1 MSGIGSVTYDR
12 GKPAFEALPL
22 TIAIPTYRREQVLI
36 ETIESLLALDPR
48 AAEILVL
55 DQTADHEPQTE
66 VMLRKW
72 NEEGQV
78 RWIRL
83 PEPSIPG
90 AMNKGLLDARQDIV
104 LFLDDDIVPF
114 DRLVAEHMNAHRAG
128 HWLVA
133 GRVLQPW
140 DDDISNVP
148 WSAKQ
153 FASTESR
160 EIDGFMGGNFSL
172 WRNEVL
178 ELGGF
183 DENFVRVAYHFER
196 EFADRWRARG
206 RKIHFCPDAAIRHLK
221 ATSGGTRTFG
231 EHLTTLFPAHSVGAY
246 YYLLRSQ
253 RAEGCVREFFARP
266 FRAVMTRHHLRRP
279 WWIPVTLFA
288 ELTGMLWALALRAR
302 GPRYCLARARE
313 RG

>member
-1 MSGIGSVTYDR
+1 VTDDR
-12 GKPAFEALPL
+12 RKPGPRAVPL

-36 ETIESLLALDPR
+36 DTIESLLALDPC

-55 DQTADHEPQTE
+55 DQTADHEPHTE
-66 VMLRKW
+66 VLLRKW

-83 PEPSIPG
+83 AEPSIPG
-90 AMNKGLLDARQDIV
+90 AMNKGLLEARQDIV

-114 DRLVAEHMNAHRAG
+114 DRLVAAHMNAHRAG

-140 DDDISNVP
+140 DDNLSNVP

-153 FASTESR
+153 FGSTESR

-172 WRNEVL
+172 RRSEAL

-196 EFADRWRARG
+196 EFADRWRTRG
-206 RKIHFCPDAAIRHLK
+206 AKIHFCPDAAIRHLK
-221 ATSGGTRTFG
+221 VASGGTRTFG
-231 EHLTTLFPAHSVGAY
+231 EHLTTIFPAHSVGAY
-246 YYLLRSQ
+246 YYLLRSPL
-253 RAEGCVREFFARP
+253 AERRLNQFVGRP
-266 FRAVMTRHHLRRP
+266 FRSVMTRHHLRRP
-279 WWIPVTLFA
+279 WWIPVTFLA
-288 ELTGMLWALALRAR
+288 EVAGMLWALTLHAR
-302 GPRYCLARARE
+302 GPRLCAKRPE
-313 RG
+313 GKD

>member
-83 PEPSIPG
+83 AEPSIPG
-90 AMNKGLLDARQDIV
+90 AMNKGLLEARQDTV

-114 DRLVAEHMNAHRAG
+114 DRLLTVHVNAHQGEHR
-128 HWLVA
+128 LVA
-133 GRVLQPW
+133 GFETRCWQ
-140 DDDISNVP
+140 
-148 WSAKQ
+148 Q
-153 FASTESR
+153 SR
-160 EIDGFMGGNFSL
+160 
-172 WRNEVL
+172 
-178 ELGGF
+178 
-183 DENFVRVAYHFER
+183 Y
-196 EFADRWRARG
+196 
-206 RKIHFCPDAAIRHLK
+206 
-221 ATSGGTRTFG
+221 
-231 EHLTTLFPAHSVGAY
+231 
-246 YYLLRSQ
+246 
-253 RAEGCVREFFARP
+253 
-266 FRAVMTRHHLRRP
+266 
-279 WWIPVTLFA
+279 
-288 ELTGMLWALALRAR
+288 
-302 GPRYCLARARE
+302 
-313 RG
+313 